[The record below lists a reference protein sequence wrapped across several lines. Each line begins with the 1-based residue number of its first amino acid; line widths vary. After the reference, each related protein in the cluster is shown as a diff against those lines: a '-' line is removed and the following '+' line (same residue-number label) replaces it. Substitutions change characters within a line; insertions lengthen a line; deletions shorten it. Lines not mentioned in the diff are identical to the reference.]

1 MVRLILKSIVY
12 PSIPLPIPHPKC
24 YFMYILASFYHY
36 VQTLSSFSVSAFS
49 GPLKSTFLDDLQK
62 NKNGIHVST
71 ETDFGK
77 VDLGGRKKL
86 TVWIQNKGETNQVFL
101 RAHLPAECT
110 QIKVQGLYLHSLC
123 TGKWN
128 KKKIS
133 VIPAVNWQGCWSF
146 LGRLM
151 NIHIFH
157 IQIKSFLVTENS
169 LIFRTVYINCYQVLY
184 LSIQMSS
191 EIAILKVC
199 RN

>member
-1 MVRLILKSIVY
+1 
-12 PSIPLPIPHPKC
+12 
-24 YFMYILASFYHY
+24 MYILASFYHY
-36 VQTLSSFSVSAFS
+36 VQTLSCFSVSAFS

-77 VDLGGRKKL
+77 VELGGRKKL

-110 QIKVQGLYLHSLC
+110 QIKVQGLYSHSLC
-123 TGKWN
+123 KWN
-128 KKKIS
+128 KKKFQWHVNNGNKLMKS
-133 VIPAVNWQGCWSF
+133 FARQYRFPAVNWQGCWSF

>member
-1 MVRLILKSIVY
+1 MNLKYILVRLFLKSIAY

-36 VQTLSSFSVSAFS
+36 VQTLSCFSVSAFS

-77 VDLGGRKKL
+77 VELGGRKKL

-110 QIKVQGLYLHSLC
+110 QIKVQGLYSHSLC
-123 TGKWN
+123 KWN
-128 KKKIS
+128 KIFYSDMSIMVTNSWKDLQDSIDSLQFARLLKFSRSPHEYSHFSSTNKI
-133 VIPAVNWQGCWSF
+133 IPCHWEFFNF
-146 LGRLM
+146 
-151 NIHIFH
+151 
-157 IQIKSFLVTENS
+157 
-169 LIFRTVYINCYQVLY
+169 
-184 LSIQMSS
+184 
-191 EIAILKVC
+191 
-199 RN
+199 

>member
-12 PSIPLPIPHPKC
+12 PNIPLPIPHPKC

-36 VQTLSSFSVSAFS
+36 VQTLSCFSVSAFS

-77 VDLGGRKKL
+77 VELGGRKKL

-110 QIKVQGLYLHSLC
+110 QIKVQGLYSHSLC
-123 TGKWN
+123 KWN
-128 KKKIS
+128 KKFLQWHVNNGNKLMKRFARQYRF
-133 VIPAVNWQGCWSF
+133 PAVCQAAEVFSIASW
-146 LGRLM
+146 
-151 NIHIFH
+151 IFTFF
-157 IQIKSFLVTENS
+157 IYK
-169 LIFRTVYINCYQVLY
+169 
-184 LSIQMSS
+184 
-191 EIAILKVC
+191 
-199 RN
+199 